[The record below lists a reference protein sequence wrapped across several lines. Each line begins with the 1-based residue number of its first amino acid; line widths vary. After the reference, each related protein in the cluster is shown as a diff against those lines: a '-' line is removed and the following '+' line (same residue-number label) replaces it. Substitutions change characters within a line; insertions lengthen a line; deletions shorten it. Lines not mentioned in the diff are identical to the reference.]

1 MDEDMKQIR
10 FTIPGQPFG
19 KQRPKFSRAGA
30 YVKTYTPKETTSY
43 ENLVKLFYNEAAK
56 GKMFP
61 EDRGNELIAKGKTKQ
76 AMNLVSHGLQ
86 YYSERVIDSISPYAK
101 NDAGLIVLVLRHL
114 ADEVEKNNPGAKE
127 LAAGMEKCVGKP
139 SMQEIEK
146 IKKPNRK

>member
-19 KQRPKFSRAGA
+19 KQRPKFSRTGA

-61 EDRGNELIAKGKTKQ
+61 EG
-76 AMNLVSHGLQ
+76 AMLDAVS
-86 YYSERVIDSISPYAK
+86 YT
-101 NDAGLIVLVLRHL
+101 HL
-114 ADEVEKNNPGAKE
+114 TLPT
-127 LAAGMEKCVGKP
+127 MEAV
-139 SMQEIEK
+139 
-146 IKKPNRK
+146 